1 MGFGGFG
8 GSLST
13 ERMKIAVIK
22 PDVAEEFF
30 TSEQCFI
37 LEVWN
42 TPEDADVSIARARVE
57 PGVATKLHY
66 LEGIHERY
74 LIVSGKGSV
83 MIGDLPPT
91 EVGAGDIVVIP
102 KNTSQS
108 ITNIGDT
115 DLIFYCICSPRFIP
129 ESYKQINGSS

>member
-1 MGFGGFG
+1 
-8 GSLST
+8 
-13 ERMKIAVIK
+13 MKPTVIK
-22 PDVAEEFF
+22 PNAGKEFF
-30 TSEQCFI
+30 ISEQCFI
-37 LEVWN
+37 LELWN
-42 TPEDADVSIARARVE
+42 MPEDADVSIARARVE

-83 MIGDLPPT
+83 TIGDLLPT

-102 KNTSQS
+102 ENTSQS

-115 DLIFYCICSPRFIP
+115 DLIFYCICSPRFVA
-129 ESYKQINGSS
+129 ERYKQIDRAS

>member
-1 MGFGGFG
+1 
-8 GSLST
+8 
-13 ERMKIAVIK
+13 MKITVIK
-22 PDVAEEFF
+22 PNVAKEFL
-30 TSEQCFI
+30 TSERCRI

-66 LEGIHERY
+66 LEGIHEHY

-83 MIGDLPPT
+83 TIGDLPPT
-91 EVGAGDIVVIP
+91 VVGAGDIVVIP
-102 KNTSQS
+102 KNTFQS

-115 DLIFYCICSPRFIP
+115 DLIFYCICSPRFVA
-129 ESYKQINGSS
+129 ERYKQIDKAS